1 MVQAKQESVSPGK
14 GKARA
19 LPRSHDEDDDDEKRS
34 GDQLG
39 WSIQDRMLWD
49 KMGMSSAVDQHNL
62 DGPVKAIKVSPCSVK
77 QRRRLTLYT
86 VRIG

>member
-19 LPRSHDEDDDDEKRS
+19 LPRSHDEDDDEKRT
-34 GDQLG
+34 GNDQLG

-77 QRRRLTLYT
+77 QRRRLTLYA
-86 VRIG
+86 VRLG

>member
-19 LPRSHDEDDDDEKRS
+19 LPRSHYDDDDDAVL
-34 GDQLG
+34 GG

-77 QRRRLTLYT
+77 QRRRLTLYA